1 MEQVLVVAAHPDDE
15 VLGAGGMIARHI
27 SQGDRVSVLILGE
40 GITSRYPKRSMAP
53 KKDLAL
59 LEKRSQKALKSL
71 GVHQT
76 FYFRLPDNRF
86 DGQDLLD
93 IVKIVESVKKK
104 VRPSVIYTHHIGDL
118 NRDHHL
124 TCQAVVTATRPM
136 PGETV
141 KKIYSFEV
149 LSSSEWNFA
158 RPEPPFT
165 PNVYM
170 DITRYLRAKIS
181 AFEMYDGE
189 VQPDTHPRSS
199 RGIETLAALRGLQSG
214 VKYAEAF
221 QLIRQI
227 S

>member
-1 MEQVLVVAAHPDDE
+1 MEQVLIVSAHPDDE
-15 VLGAGGMIARHI
+15 VLGAGGVMARHVAK
-27 SQGDRVSVLILGE
+27 GDRVAVLILGE

-53 KKDLAL
+53 KKSLDL
-59 LEKRSQKALKSL
+59 LEKRSRAALKSL
-71 GVHQT
+71 GVHET

-86 DGQDLLD
+86 DGEDLLD

-104 VRPSVIYTHHIGDL
+104 IKPSLIYTHHIGDL

-124 TCQAVVTATRPM
+124 TCQAVVTATRPL

-141 KKIYSFEV
+141 KKILSFEV

-158 RPEPPFT
+158 RPEPVFT
-165 PNVYM
+165 PNIYV
-170 DITRYLRAKIS
+170 DISRYLAAKIK

-189 VQPDTHPRSS
+189 VQPATHPRSS

-214 VKYAEAF
+214 LKYAESF
-221 QLIRQI
+221 QLIREI
-227 S
+227 L

>member
-15 VLGAGGMIARHI
+15 VLGAGGIMARHI
-27 SQGDRVSVLILGE
+27 SKGDRVSVLILGE

-53 KKDLAL
+53 KKDLLA
-59 LEKRSQKALKSL
+59 LEKRSLNALRSL
-71 GVHQT
+71 GIKDVT
-76 FYFRLPDNRF
+76 YSRLPDNRF

-93 IVKIVESVKKK
+93 IVKIVEGVKKRVK
-104 VRPSVIYTHHIGDL
+104 PSVIYTHHIGDL

-141 KKIYSFEV
+141 KRIYSFEV

-158 RPEPPFT
+158 RPEPAFT

-170 DITRYLRAKIS
+170 DITKYLAAKIR

-199 RGIETLAALRGLQSG
+199 RGLETLAAMRGLQSG
-214 VKYAEAF
+214 LKYAEAF
-221 QLIRQI
+221 QLIREI
-227 S
+227 A